1 MISRAEPCNDRNVPT
16 RPPRPPTDEAIDQDR
31 VYERLDYLVNYKGV
45 VTTSVPMVHTLF
57 CPMFFRDFPFD
68 TQECT
73 FTVGS
78 WIYNGH
84 EVNILPWTDSDGAG
98 APVDLSEY
106 EKELEAEFV
115 LKRVVSQHVTKQYGV
130 TKTPYPTIEFKIV
143 LQRDATVSYF
153 SAIIL
158 PLICVTYA
166 GFLAFL
172 VRGEPASERECAR

>member
-1 MISRAEPCNDRNVPT
+1 MPT

-45 VTTSVPMVHTLF
+45 VTISVPMVHKLF

-106 EKELEAEFV
+106 ELDLEAEFV
-115 LKRVVSQHVTKQYGV
+115 LKRVDPRPPALSCTSGLAYPPFIQIGHVNKRSFSECSVSARARVQKQL
-130 TKTPYPTIEFKIV
+130 ESD
-143 LQRDATVSYF
+143 LED
-153 SAIIL
+153 L
-158 PLICVTYA
+158 
-166 GFLAFL
+166 
-172 VRGEPASERECAR
+172 